1 MPDHPFTES
10 SASKLTGS
18 LLILL
23 VMFAQWVLLI
33 MYTGVLPAYALIDS
47 MLSTGLLAVAGYAAW
62 YLTFFVNVWQA
73 QIIIALLVQAICLG
87 VCYSILSLSDL
98 IGQSVFLRSLPLRF
112 LFGFL
117 CWVILL
123 QWYWMIQKKRK
134 EQDVQEVQPEKQEIN
149 NDNKPVESCEA
160 IDKISV
166 KDGGRIHI
174 IKLNDL
180 FCIQACGDYVT
191 LFTPSGQFIK
201 EQTMKHFEKHL
212 PSDFVRIHRS
222 AIVNTNY
229 IMRVELY
236 GKESYHI
243 RLKNGTSLRASG
255 SGYKLLKERLNL

>member
-10 SASKLTGS
+10 PASKLTGS

-47 MLSTGLLAVAGYAAW
+47 MLSTGLLAIAGYAAW
-62 YLTFFVNVWQA
+62 YLIFFVNVWQA

-98 IGQSVFLRSLPLRF
+98 TEQTVFLRSLPLRF

-117 CWVILL
+117 YWIILL
-123 QWYWMIQKKRK
+123 QWYWMVQKKK
-134 EQDVQEVQPEKQEIN
+134 EEQEALPEEQEIT
-149 NDNKPVESCEA
+149 NDDKPAEPYEI

-212 PSDFVRIHRS
+212 PVDFVRIHRS
-222 AIVNTNY
+222 SIVNTNH

>member
-10 SASKLTGS
+10 PAGKLTGS

-33 MYTGVLPAYALIDS
+33 MYADVLPACALIDS
-47 MLSTGLLAVAGYAAW
+47 MLSTGLLAIAGYAAW
-62 YLTFFVNVWQA
+62 YLIFFVNVWQA

-98 IGQSVFLRSLPLRF
+98 TGESVFLRSLPLRF

-123 QWYWMIQKKRK
+123 QWYWMIQKKR
-134 EQDVQEVQPEKQEIN
+134 EEQEIN
-149 NDNKPVESCEA
+149 NDNKPVEPSEA

-191 LFTPSGQFIK
+191 LFTSSGQFIK

-222 AIVNTNY
+222 SIVNTNY

-255 SGYKLLKERLNL
+255 GGYKLLKERLNL

>member
-1 MPDHPFTES
+1 MPDHPFTELP
-10 SASKLTGS
+10 ANKLTGTII
-18 LLILL
+18 ILL
-23 VMFAQWVLLI
+23 VMFTQWVLLV
-33 MYTGVLPAYALIDS
+33 MYAGVLPVYALLDS

-62 YLTFFVNVWQA
+62 YLIFFVKVWQA
-73 QIIIALLVQAICLG
+73 QVIIALLVQAVCLG

-98 IGQSVFLRSLPLRF
+98 IGQPAFLRSLPLRF

-117 CWVILL
+117 YWIILL
-123 QWYWMIQKKRK
+123 QWYWMVQKKT
-134 EQDVQEVQPEKQEIN
+134 EEQEVQPEEPETN
-149 NDNKPVESCEA
+149 NDDKPVEPSEA

-174 IKLNDL
+174 IKLNDI

-222 AIVNTNY
+222 SIVNTNH

-243 RLKNGTSLRASG
+243 RLKNGTSVRASG
-255 SGYKLLKERLNL
+255 TGYKLLKERLNL

>member
-10 SASKLTGS
+10 PANKLTGS
-18 LLILL
+18 IIILL
-23 VMFAQWVLLI
+23 VMFAQWVLLV
-33 MYTGVLPAYALIDS
+33 MYAGVLPAYALLDG

-62 YLTFFVNVWQA
+62 YVVFFVKVWQA
-73 QIIIALLVQAICLG
+73 QVIIALLVQAVCLG

-98 IGQSVFLRSLPLRF
+98 IEQPVFLRSLPLRF

-117 CWVILL
+117 CWIILL
-123 QWYWMIQKKRK
+123 QWYRMVQKKTE
-134 EQDVQEVQPEKQEIN
+134 EQETQPEEPEIN
-149 NDNKPVESCEA
+149 SDDKPAEPYEA

-222 AIVNTNY
+222 SIVNTNH

-243 RLKNGTSLRASG
+243 RLKNGTSIRASG
-255 SGYKLLKERLNL
+255 TGYKLLKERLNL

>member
-10 SASKLTGS
+10 PTSKLTGS

-23 VMFAQWVLLI
+23 VIVVQWVLLV
-33 MYTGVLPAYALIDS
+33 MYAGVLPAYALIDS
-47 MLSTGLLAVAGYAAW
+47 ILSTGLLAVAGYAAW
-62 YLTFFVNVWQA
+62 YLIFFVNVWQA
-73 QIIIALLVQAICLG
+73 QIMIALLVQAICLG
-87 VCYSILSLSDL
+87 VCYSILSLSE
-98 IGQSVFLRSLPLRF
+98 QTEPPVFLRSLPLRF

-117 CWVILL
+117 CWTILL
-123 QWYWMIQKKRK
+123 QWYWMVQKKRE
-134 EQDVQEVQPEKQEIN
+134 EQEALPEEQEITT
-149 NDNKPVESCEA
+149 DNKQMEEPGET

-174 IKLNDL
+174 IKLNEL

-212 PSDFVRIHRS
+212 PADFVRIHRS
-222 AIVNTNY
+222 SIVNTNY